1 MKRILEVFGEPI
13 SRGGQESYVMSTLQN
28 MNLTGLKVDLFTPYY
43 CDNNEFVDFI
53 ESIGGTVTHIDLPF
67 IVGGTRREII
77 PCFKKYL
84 KGNEYDIVHIHSG
97 STSVLAHYAKVA
109 STSGVRKVIV
119 HSHSSG
125 VKKNFKHTF
134 IKTYSARLF
143 KKYATDFCAS
153 SIEAAEWKFPKK
165 ILKKVKILY
174 NGIDLKKFYYDPV
187 IREKVRKKYG
197 ISSNDL
203 VLGHVGRFTS
213 EKNQIYLVNLLSDF
227 GKSIKDFK
235 LVLVGN
241 GDELYSVQKKTN
253 ELELNDKVLFIGSTD
268 TVNDYM
274 NMFDIFLMPS
284 LYEGLGIVGIEA
296 QATGL
301 PVIASLG
308 VPQIMK
314 VTNNV
319 SFINLDD
326 KEQWID
332 EILKYSSKKRFDN
345 TSSIISYGFDIK
357 DTAEDVFNMYNF

>member
-1 MKRILEVFGEPI
+1 M
-13 SRGGQESYVMSTLQN
+13 
-28 MNLTGLKVDLFTPYY
+28 
-43 CDNNEFVDFI
+43 
-53 ESIGGTVTHIDLPF
+53 
-67 IVGGTRREII
+67 
-77 PCFKKYL
+77 
-84 KGNEYDIVHIHSG
+84 
-97 STSVLAHYAKVA
+97 
-109 STSGVRKVIV
+109 
-119 HSHSSG
+119 
-125 VKKNFKHTF
+125 
-134 IKTYSARLF
+134 
-143 KKYATDFCAS
+143 
-153 SIEAAEWKFPKK
+153 
-165 ILKKVKILY
+165 
-174 NGIDLKKFYYDPV
+174 
-187 IREKVRKKYG
+187 
-197 ISSNDL
+197 
-203 VLGHVGRFTS
+203 
-213 EKNQIYLVNLLSDF
+213 
-227 GKSIKDFK
+227 
-235 LVLVGN
+235 VLVGN